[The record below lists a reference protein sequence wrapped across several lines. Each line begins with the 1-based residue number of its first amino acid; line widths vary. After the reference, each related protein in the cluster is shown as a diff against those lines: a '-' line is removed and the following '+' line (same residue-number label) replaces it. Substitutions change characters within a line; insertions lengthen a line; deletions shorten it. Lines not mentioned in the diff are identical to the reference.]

1 MAGMLAIANVGRAAA
16 FRSGYFLRNVVPVWI
31 NGAARSGVIQQSIRI
46 DLNTGEEPHRC
57 SFEMKGGSGFVP
69 RPGHDVTIGHG
80 TTDNALFAGR
90 ILKAT
95 RVVMRHA
102 ETRPTYR
109 CEAAGWL
116 FDLNTTRIQK
126 AFYGRSLSAASTVLG
141 LLGVTTPSASAYGF
155 SAVIDATL
163 PGIDTFTAGPDEQ
176 MSEVF
181 GRLFR
186 QVDAH
191 WQVDH
196 KKRIRAFGAIDPVSG
211 ADVATLTP
219 SNSMFWGLS
228 YDATDLSRVYNVVVV
243 RGATQ
248 PIEMDVDTSYHET
261 MPMASASLL
270 GSFITDA
277 GSLGQLLYSNA
288 KFRIGTEVRLS
299 DDYIQTPESHFRA
312 GQVSLFLPAS
322 VNANTLVVVSA
333 NVASIAP
340 LMDERWYNI
349 TGQYVYVSS
358 TMGVY
363 SATVNS
369 IGYYYHVPSSRS
381 GALLSDLNGTE
392 PITGV
397 WNYRLNPAPI
407 TPFFAAGTNVQVYA
421 VGTSGIDAGVNSLFG
436 ANSFRNIARI
446 IDDERLSPDGA
457 NDVRDEALTRGFAD
471 AWRSISF
478 ETRDPNVEI
487 GRTVYAALTGPG
499 EASGPSIASSFTVQD
514 VSIGDF
520 GRLTETRGPVRSVRA
535 GTVRRPT
542 LWQVLQGDE

>member
-80 TTDNALFAGR
+80 TTDNALFSGR

-196 KKRIRAFGAIDPVSG
+196 KKRIRAFGSIDPVSG

-248 PIEMDVDTSYHET
+248 PIEMDIDTTYHAS
-261 MPMASASLL
+261 MPLASASLL
-270 GSFITDA
+270 GNYITDA
-277 GSLGQLLYSNA
+277 GTAGKFLNSDA
-288 KFRIGTEVRLS
+288 DFRIGAEVRLG
-299 DDYIQTPESHFRA
+299 DDGMQTPESHFRA
-312 GQVSLFLPAS
+312 GQVSLLFPAS

-333 NVASIAP
+333 NVSSIAP
-340 LMDERWYNI
+340 LRDSRWYNI
-349 TGQYVYVSS
+349 TGQYVYVAS
-358 TMGVY
+358 TAGVY
-363 SATVNS
+363 ALTASSVA
-369 IGYYYHVPSSRS
+369 YYYYVPSSIS
-381 GALLSDLNGTE
+381 GAVLSDLNGDE
-392 PITGV
+392 PVTGV
-397 WNYRLNPAPI
+397 WNYVFDETI
-407 TPFFAAGTNVQVYA
+407 VTPFFPAGTEVQVYA
-421 VGTSGIDAGVNSLFG
+421 TTTGDTAVSSLFG
-436 ANSFRNIARI
+436 ANSFRNVARI
-446 IDDERLSPDGA
+446 IEDRRLGVAGA
-457 NDVRDEALTRGFAD
+457 LAVRDEALTRGFAD

-487 GRTVYAALTGPG
+487 GRTVYTALTSPG